1 MGTTTAKADQQGH
14 PDTAAGEPP
23 LVPLRRNLRFQTL
36 WAGQAASTLGLH
48 LADTAY
54 PLLLLAMTG
63 SSTLAGAFGA
73 LQICASV
80 VFGLHGGSVADRY
93 DRRRVLLVADTV
105 RLAAAASVPLALAL
119 DRLTVPH
126 TLLVALVIG
135 ATIGYTGPIRLIAVR
150 SVVPPAQL
158 SQALAQDEARM
169 SGAGLIGPPLA
180 GYLFGLGRAVPFL
193 GTVVTAALSIASALL
208 VRFPG
213 RPEAPSQTPQG
224 GVLAGFRFLAA
235 DRVLRPALAVI
246 LVTNLTGTA
255 MLLPVIVLLRGHG
268 TSSGGIGLALA
279 GEAVGALAGAL
290 LVTGLHRR
298 FGPGLLLLAVAWLGV
313 PVLLV
318 PLLPGGP
325 VAVFAALFTMGLGTP
340 ALRVMIDV
348 LVFRQTADELRG
360 RVIAATMTLLTVGMP
375 AGMLGSGLLLDHLSP
390 GTALSVIAGLLAA
403 ALLPATVS
411 RTLRRAVWP
420 APTA

>member
-1 MGTTTAKADQQGH
+1 MGTTTAQADQQGH
-14 PDTAAGEPP
+14 PDTAVGEPP

-93 DRRRVLLVADTV
+93 DRRRVLIVADTV

-213 RPEAPSQTPQG
+213 RPEASSRTPQG

-290 LVTGLHRR
+290 LVTRLHRR
-298 FGPGLLLLAVAWLGV
+298 FGPGVLLLAVAWLGV

-403 ALLPATVS
+403 ALLPATSS